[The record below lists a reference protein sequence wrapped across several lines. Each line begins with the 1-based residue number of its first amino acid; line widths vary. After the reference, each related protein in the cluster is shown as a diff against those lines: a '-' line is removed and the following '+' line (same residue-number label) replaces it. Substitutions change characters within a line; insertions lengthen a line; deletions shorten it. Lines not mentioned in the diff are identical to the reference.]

1 MSNRPRASAMRF
13 PIIFFSRASSITTN
27 YHAASCPTNHAM
39 LFTKITSRDTNVQM
53 FNQIKALREG
63 AQLSQQAL
71 ADAAG
76 WSQSRWSNYERMIR
90 TPDVN
95 DARAMVLAFRSLGET
110 VSLDDLFPIDA
121 QGKLVA

>member
-1 MSNRPRASAMRF
+1 
-13 PIIFFSRASSITTN
+13 
-27 YHAASCPTNHAM
+27 M